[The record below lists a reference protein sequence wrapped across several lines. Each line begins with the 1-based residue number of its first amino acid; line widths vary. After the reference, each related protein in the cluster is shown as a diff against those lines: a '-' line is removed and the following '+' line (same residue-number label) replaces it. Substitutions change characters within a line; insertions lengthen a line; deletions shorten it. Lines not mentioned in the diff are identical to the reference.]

1 MESYTFLDFLDFK
14 FLKGST
20 DKVQKIE
27 VPMLQRDYAQG
38 RRSQIA
44 IANAFLDALFAV
56 LEGRSKKLHLDLVYG
71 YEEDKTFKLIDGQQ
85 RVTTLWLLYFLL
97 YRRAGQLDT
106 IKDKLK
112 RFSYSTRKSSKDF
125 CRKLLDKAEYF
136 KMDVSPSQTIKQGG
150 TFGEQEDLNND
161 PTIKAMVSMLGYI
174 HERLQ
179 GKNLESLI
187 SGLNNISLSV
197 INMQNF
203 GLGEDLYIKMN
214 ARGKLL
220 SKFENL
226 KAFIEQANLPPKL
239 LANMDNEWSDY
250 FFDDKKPNT
259 FDDHYFHFLHYANV
273 FFALDSE
280 NPNGDNKNQE
290 GQEISLTD
298 ILNTERAIDKSYGF
312 LQNKDNLKLLDR
324 MIDCLPKWQSE
335 GKELWFFEVKE
346 PKFFS
351 QKLENKKVCYFF
363 ALLFMTK
370 ADVKKLDL
378 DYLRTCGHF
387 IENHRLDKPE
397 DIVGFFEL
405 FKEISKGIGS
415 NFYEFLSEH
424 KRESQ
429 FHETVYDLE
438 KRKAKLISDNPN
450 WKEALEETSD
460 HRYLVGYMGFLLD
473 FSRVDGKEDLE
484 KFKDYAKLT
493 MEILDTF
500 LLNGKEDDLALFQR
514 AFLCFGD
521 YSIEATN
528 QFFGNCHKMGMFRYR
543 ELVFRLFENKPN
555 EGKPYFQRLLDNL
568 LNSPKQTLQEKMEH
582 IVKNYTRHQGEQLSD
597 IPCQLQERSWWEQL
611 LIQQK
616 ELFVFIN
623 SRQDKEC
630 GRIKID
636 YQDNQEVYL
645 LERKNFSEK
654 TFKDLLGYALY
665 CYCKQQGIKGLSS
678 EYESGTESRQFTIND
693 FAIFADS
700 KESVI
705 KIAKTR
711 SEEQEKDSAQNAPTE
726 LEERK
731 INLRGDILKEFEKVL
746 TKILEIVE
754 R

>member
-44 IANAFLDALFAV
+44 IANAFLDALFVV
-56 LEGRSKKLHLDLVYG
+56 LEGRSRKLHLDLVYG
-71 YEEDKTFKLIDGQQ
+71 YEEDKTFKLVDGQQ
-85 RVTTLWLLYFLL
+85 RVTTLWLLHFLL
-97 YRRAGQLDT
+97 YKRAKQLDT

-112 RFSYSTRKSSKDF
+112 GFSYSTRKSSKNF
-125 CRKLLDKAEYF
+125 CRKLLDKEKYF
-136 KMDVSPSQTIKQGG
+136 KTDVSPSQTIKQGG

-161 PTIKAMVSMLGYI
+161 PTIKAMVSMLDCI
-174 HERLQ
+174 HKRLRD
-179 GKNLESLI
+179 KNLEGLKSLI
-187 SGLNNISLSV
+187 SGLKNISLSV

-239 LANMDNEWSDY
+239 LANMDNKWSDY
-250 FFDDKKPNT
+250 FFDNKKPNT
-259 FDDHYFHFLHYANV
+259 FDDRYFHFLHYANA

-290 GQEISLTD
+290 GQENITITD
-298 ILNTERAIDKSYGF
+298 ILNTERTIGKSYRF
-312 LQNKDNLKLLDR
+312 LQNKDNLELLDQ

-335 GKELWFFEVKE
+335 GKEKWFFKVEG
-346 PKFFS
+346 PKFFN
-351 QKLENKKVCYFF
+351 QKLENKEVCYFF
-363 ALLFMTK
+363 ALLFIIK
-370 ADVKKLDL
+370 AGAEKLDL

-405 FKEISKGIGS
+405 FKEISGGIGS

-429 FHETVYDLE
+429 FHETVYNLE

-460 HRYLVGYMGFLLD
+460 HKYLVGYVDFLLD
-473 FSRVDGKEDLE
+473 FSKMNSKEDLE

-493 MEILDTF
+493 MDILDTF
-500 LLNGKEDDLALFQR
+500 FLNGREDNLALFQR

-521 YSIEATN
+521 YSVEATN

-543 ELVFRLFENKPN
+543 DLVFKLFKNKPD
-555 EGKPYFQRLLDNL
+555 EGKPYFQRFLDNL
-568 LNSPKQTLQEKMEH
+568 LNPLKQTLQEKMKY
-582 IVKNYTRHQGEQLSD
+582 IIKNYIDPQGEKLLD
-597 IPCQLQERSWWEQL
+597 IPCRLQERFWWEQL

-616 ELFVFIN
+616 EMFVFIN

-665 CYCKQQGIKGLSS
+665 CCCKQQGIKGLSS
-678 EYESGTESRQFTIND
+678 EYENGKESRQFTIKNS
-693 FAIFADS
+693 AIFADS
-700 KESVI
+700 KESEI
-705 KIAKTR
+705 KIAKIKL
-711 SEEQEKDSAQNAPTE
+711 EEQERE
-726 LEERK
+726 VEESIK
-731 INLRGDILKEFEKVL
+731 INLKDGDILKEFERVL
-746 TKILEIVE
+746 LKL
-754 R
+754 